1 MANDGAAGGGLFGL
15 FPQDTNDDALSYL
28 SEKYGQ
34 TFSYL
39 GPWGDSMSGTRSFL
53 ASCEALPGQRILVQ
67 VENFRDEGSRTVR
80 DNYLACLYAG
90 ETEDFLRSCAQ
101 ETVGSVNLFYEPALL
116 PLAADLPADATFE
129 RFLAEGGA
137 FLSVTMELRPS
148 EWQNEEQARALIQRI
163 ADSGV
168 SCSLNLIALPEEQ
181 FGTLSREE
189 LKTRISTRDFVR
201 YAMASCSGGSCK
213 LNFREGSA

>member
-1 MANDGAAGGGLFGL
+1 MANEGAAGGGLFGL
-15 FPQDTNDDALSYL
+15 FPQNTNDYALSYL

-80 DNYLACLYAG
+80 DNYLACLYA
-90 ETEDFLRSCAQ
+90 
-101 ETVGSVNLFYEPALL
+101 SVNLFYEPALL
-116 PLAADLPADATFE
+116 PLAADLPADASFE